1 MPEISTTIPE
11 LPIAPDHGH
20 HEAHADLALQQDM
33 LDLSRDDAF
42 STPAQDKRKDK
53 LSGPKG
59 RTGPN
64 AFNLSSRFLATSLDV
79 AINAP
84 IS

>member
-11 LPIAPDHGH
+11 LPRAPDLGH

-33 LDLSRDDAF
+33 IDLSRVDAF
-42 STPAQDKRKDK
+42 STPVQKKGENK
-53 LSGPKG
+53 LSEPTG

-64 AFNLSSRFLATSLDV
+64 AFNLSSPSFTTSREVALD
-79 AINAP
+79 A
-84 IS
+84 SHH